1 MKISVSSD
9 LVWKIA
15 IREAATGEFKEIE
28 PDHFCLAVLKFA
40 ELSAKG
46 VEEAGAEAELSQH
59 IAGDAQL
66 VREGLQKCG
75 IESTGARRKLRRQ
88 LGKGDTPHIGVTIH
102 RSASSRALFE
112 SAARLASES
121 GSAVTPLHLLTALV
135 EAPTP
140 AIEQAVLGKAPEPPS
155 PTALPLLDKH
165 DRDLV
170 KRLAEEKI
178 QVKPGIA
185 AQSKALLQALE
196 QKNRKSILLV
206 SHSDDRVADLAAA
219 LAGAIAAKGAPDG
232 LKGRRLMDISENSRH
247 TRPRGSDNLPRR
259 KKPNWS
265 ACGHCWR
272 KQPPIRKSSCW
283 SRPWRLTQRKSVET
297 AGLACSGKHWRRERC
312 NLSAAW
318 PLRCSRKTSKKM
330 QSGSGSPRR
339 SGWKASLKPARRAN
353 CDSPMSA

>member
-247 TRPRGSDNLPRR
+247 HSPKGKRQSSEEKKAELERLRPLLAEAASHQEVILLVPAMEADSKEERGDRWAGLLRETLAQGKVQFICRVAPSVFTENLQ
-259 KKPNWS
+259 KDAVWK
-265 ACGHCWR
+265 
-272 KQPPIRKSSCW
+272 RKSQAIWLESIAQA
-283 SRPWRLTQRKSVET
+283 STP
-297 AGLACSGKHWRRERC
+297 RE
-312 NLSAAW
+312 L
-318 PLRCSRKTSKKM
+318 
-330 QSGSGSPRR
+330 
-339 SGWKASLKPARRAN
+339 
-353 CDSPMSA
+353 